1 MSYDLYKGRLYQNW
15 KGFVG
20 ILVFL
25 AAILIVLAI
34 TGSSAVFYVLLGA
47 FASFLV
53 FDFLSYA
60 RRRRDRVVLD
70 KEVDRVL
77 SQFLYVLMIHLES
90 HKFPLKM
97 DLDVSLSDYISK
109 PNGSYT
115 LSDWNEML
123 TSCWNRYT
131 SAYDKDAV
139 YDCILKRFH
148 AFCSAVVGL
157 KSELSGIYHMLML
170 MESRND
176 CSVASLEELIGY
188 LDRIESYEHIGGAFD
203 SYYIYD
209 IYSSVISKTLKVLH
223 DFK

>member
-15 KGFVG
+15 KGLVG

-60 RRRRDRVVLD
+60 KRRRDRVVLD

-77 SQFLYVLMIHLES
+77 SHFVYVLMIHLES
-90 HKFPLKM
+90 HKFPIKM
-97 DLDVSLSDYISK
+97 NLDVSLSDYISK

-115 LSDWNEML
+115 LSDWNNML
-123 TSCWNRYT
+123 TSCWRVYS
-131 SAYDKDAV
+131 SAYNDGV
-139 YDCILKRFH
+139 SYECILSRFH

-157 KSELSGIYHMLML
+157 KAELSGIYHMVML

-176 CSVASLEELIGY
+176 CSVASLEDLIGY
-188 LDRIESYEHIGGAFD
+188 LDRIESYEYIGGAFD